1 MDKRGEHISIPLD
14 EMITSI
20 SRIGNRVTELDHD
33 GRWRSNNSLW
43 SELAD
48 DLACRLLMKNTIGI
62 RKYIYSTWNRKS
74 STLRSRFINYE
85 LDKKKKTK
93 LQPLSSVSS
102 YQKICTRSKCKASS
116 NTNCGVGEPRK
127 YLVEFSYEEWRC
139 IYKKDNNSHYM
150 DKSWGDAFYDKLV
163 DYKLVTCSL
172 AFNKSTLRKK
182 DSRKYN
188 TSLFQCYGRCSY
200 PECTLTVYM
209 CMAKPI
215 VVGHNVSFWVQIEGT
230 QRHADQSISI
240 GRPMKGIRRKKM
252 AKAAMDHGTL
262 KTYETNVLNADENL
276 LRCNNYTQVPS
287 MDVLKTAV
295 KEQAN
300 SMRLDADMFTEIK
313 ILLLSMFESDTTS
326 KIENKGNLDLLIYI
340 SYVQTLQ
347 LWPFASVFY
356 GEAQLSRFIEY
367 CLSVK
372 DSYIYVDATGSV
384 VKALQDQKKPYLY
397 LMCFKDG
404 QDSSNLLPL
413 AGALLTDHTTASIAS
428 WLLKVRHSIA
438 VTHGRFLRPSYI
450 VIDFSPAL
458 LNALLLSM
466 NQTNIHSYLRWCFNA
481 VKKNYTSEQLH
492 SISCIRFCCAHV
504 MHAFTRSLSKIKI
517 EKKIRQKATVIFGV
531 LLNCNDFEQIYELIG
546 CIVCIFGSSELDNA
560 EEYLD
565 NVIKAGGDFNSDF
578 ETFIE
583 DESISDT
590 QRFIE
595 QELSTLDDNF
605 LSTAPILHQSPF
617 TKLACERSPALLTL
631 IDKSKMPNEKD
642 IKNSFF
648 SKELIKV
655 FYKWIAYLPLFTG
668 LMHRFYERYASDLN
682 DDTKSK
688 VFGCGRVSNAPIESF
703 FKIIKH
709 SILRHQTNVRPADFL
724 LKLYSTTSARLK
736 ANMHNIQQTGSKR
749 RGRSK
754 KKEVDT
760 TILTE
765 KWKNKGT
772 AISNRGVY
780 FNKFVEP
787 VLTASDIRSRL
798 KEKLEMRKNQPD
810 NYEKNGNR
818 TTTGTT
824 NPTFDDI
831 LIENVETQEFFE
843 PSQEELNEQNKSV
856 SSIQHHTTEQNISV
870 NIQSIKPT
878 TLLKKNININ
888 ESAQTTSTTSNI
900 TKQQLPQVEEFDLP
914 IGWPKYTMVGD
925 LRLPFPHFNIGPT
938 WFEGKRY
945 SASNTCALDSSLFLL
960 YYIYMSHLEDF
971 RSLFDP
977 NILICEQ
984 LRKTFDLVNAQGW
997 DIARLYWIST
1007 HSTHANQNDVSQH
1020 HDLYATADNNVFQY
1034 VRDLQKHA
1042 IKSTCRSKDCPKL
1055 EKLNYSVDISMPQLS
1070 GRNRSSMKLTNFLT
1084 EYITNC
1090 GATIG
1095 PIEPTSYNGSYSQD
1109 DFFPERDGNGTR
1121 TMFICESGRVAEPHQ
1136 FVYKSPP
1143 VLLLNVGQIKFDI
1156 GKNETI
1162 VPTVKHLPFLIII
1175 GKQSYCLAG
1184 AMCPKAGHFTATIV
1198 REKGRFSKYDDRC
1211 KVGVK
1216 NNEGGDDFVE
1226 TAIYAIEMNNS

>member
-1 MDKRGEHISIPLD
+1 MLISLD
-14 EMITSI
+14 EIITSI
-20 SRIGNRVTELDHD
+20 SRIGDKVTELDHD
-33 GRWRSNNSLW
+33 GRWRSNNSIW

-48 DLACRLLMKNTIGI
+48 DLACRLSIKNTICI
-62 RKYIYSTWNRKS
+62 RKYIYSTWKRKS
-74 STLRSRFINYE
+74 STLRSRFISHK
-85 LDKKKKTK
+85 LDKKTTTN
-93 LQPLSSVSS
+93 LQPLFSVPS
-102 YQKICTRSKCKASS
+102 YQKICTRSKCKTSS
-116 NTNCGVGEPRK
+116 NTNCGIGEPQKR
-127 YLVEFSYEEWRC
+127 LIEFSYEEWRC
-139 IYKKDNNSHYM
+139 MYKKDNNSHCM
-150 DKSWGDAFYDKLV
+150 DKSWTDAFYDKLV

-172 AFNKSTLRKK
+172 VFIKSILRKK

-188 TSLFQCYGRCSY
+188 TSLFQCYGRCPY
-200 PECTLTVYM
+200 PGCTLTVYM
-209 CMAKPI
+209 FMAKPI

-230 QRHADQSISI
+230 QQHTDQSISI

-252 AKAAMDHGTL
+252 AKAAMDHGIL
-262 KTYETNVLNADENL
+262 KTYENNLLNADENL

-326 KIENKGNLDLLIYI
+326 KIENK
-340 SYVQTLQ
+340 
-347 LWPFASVFY
+347 
-356 GEAQLSRFIEY
+356 
-367 CLSVK
+367 
-372 DSYIYVDATGSV
+372 
-384 VKALQDQKKPYLY
+384 
-397 LMCFKDG
+397 
-404 QDSSNLLPL
+404 
-413 AGALLTDHTTASIAS
+413 
-428 WLLKVRHSIA
+428 
-438 VTHGRFLRPSYI
+438 
-450 VIDFSPAL
+450 
-458 LNALLLSM
+458 
-466 NQTNIHSYLRWCFNA
+466 
-481 VKKNYTSEQLH
+481 
-492 SISCIRFCCAHV
+492 
-504 MHAFTRSLSKIKI
+504 
-517 EKKIRQKATVIFGV
+517 
-531 LLNCNDFEQIYELIG
+531 EQIYELIG
-546 CIVCIFGSSELDNA
+546 CIVCIFGSPELDNA

-565 NVIKAGGDFNSDF
+565 NVIKAAGDFNSDF

-583 DESISDT
+583 DENISDT
-590 QRFIE
+590 QRLIE

-605 LSTAPILHQSPF
+605 LSTEPILHQSPF
-617 TKLACERSPALLTL
+617 TKLACERSPVLLTL
-631 IDKSKMPNEKD
+631 IDKSKLPNEKD

-655 FYKWIAYLPLFTG
+655 FYKWIAYVPLFTG

-688 VFGCGRVSNAPIESF
+688 VFGYGRVSNATIESF

-772 AISNRGVY
+772 ATSNRGVY
-780 FNKFVEP
+780 FNKFVESM
-787 VLTASDIRSRL
+787 LTASDIRSRL
-798 KEKLEMRKNQPD
+798 KEKLEMRRNQPD
-810 NYEKNGNR
+810 GCEKTGDM

-843 PSQEELNEQNKSV
+843 PSQENLNEQNKPLSP
-856 SSIQHHTTEQNISV
+856 IDYHTTEQNISV
-870 NIQSIKPT
+870 NSQSIKST
-878 TLLKKNININ
+878 KLFTKNININ
-888 ESAQTTSTTSNI
+888 ESAQTTSITSNI
-900 TKQQLPQVEEFDLP
+900 AKKKLPKVEEFDLP

-960 YYIYMSHLEDF
+960 YYIYMSHSEDF

-1007 HSTHANQNDVSQH
+1007 HSTHANQNDTSQH

-1034 VRDLQKHA
+1034 VRDLQKYA
-1042 IKSTCRSKDCPKL
+1042 IKSTCRSKDCPKI
-1055 EKLNYSVDISMPQLS
+1055 ERLNYSVDIAMPPLS
-1070 GRNRSSMKLTNFLT
+1070 GRNCSSMKLTNFST

-1090 GATIG
+1090 SATIG

-1109 DFFPERDGNGTR
+1109 DFFPERDGNGIR
-1121 TMFICESGRVAEPHQ
+1121 TMFICDSGRVAEPHQ

-1175 GKQSYCLAG
+1175 GKQRYCLAG

-1211 KVGVK
+1211 KVGIK
-1216 NNEGGDDFVE
+1216 NNEGGDDLVE
-1226 TAIYAIEMNNS
+1226 TAIYTIEMNNS

>member
-1 MDKRGEHISIPLD
+1 MNKRRENMLISLD
-14 EMITSI
+14 EIITSI
-20 SRIGNRVTELDHD
+20 SRIGDKVTELDHD
-33 GRWRSNNSLW
+33 GRWRSNNSIW

-48 DLACRLLMKNTIGI
+48 DLACRLSIKNTICI
-62 RKYIYSTWNRKS
+62 RKYIYSTWKRKS
-74 STLRSRFINYE
+74 STLRSRFISHK
-85 LDKKKKTK
+85 LDKKTTTN
-93 LQPLSSVSS
+93 LQPLFSVPS
-102 YQKICTRSKCKASS
+102 YQKICTRSKCKTSS
-116 NTNCGVGEPRK
+116 NTNCGIGEPQKR
-127 YLVEFSYEEWRC
+127 LIEFSYEEWRC
-139 IYKKDNNSHYM
+139 MYKKDNNSHCM
-150 DKSWGDAFYDKLV
+150 DKSWTDAFYDKLV

-172 AFNKSTLRKK
+172 VFIKSILRKK

-188 TSLFQCYGRCSY
+188 TSLFQCYGRCPY
-200 PECTLTVYM
+200 PGCTLTVYM
-209 CMAKPI
+209 FMAKPI

-230 QRHADQSISI
+230 QQHTDQSISI

-252 AKAAMDHGTL
+252 AKAAMDHGIL
-262 KTYETNVLNADENL
+262 KTYENNLLNADENL

-326 KIENKGNLDLLIYI
+326 KIENK
-340 SYVQTLQ
+340 
-347 LWPFASVFY
+347 
-356 GEAQLSRFIEY
+356 
-367 CLSVK
+367 
-372 DSYIYVDATGSV
+372 
-384 VKALQDQKKPYLY
+384 
-397 LMCFKDG
+397 
-404 QDSSNLLPL
+404 
-413 AGALLTDHTTASIAS
+413 DHTTASIAS

-438 VTHGRFLRPSYI
+438 VTHGRFIRPRYI

-492 SISCIRFCCAHV
+492 SMSCIRFCCAHV

-517 EKKIRQKATVIFGV
+517 EKQIRKKATIIFGV
-531 LLNCNDFEQIYELIG
+531 LLNCNDLEQIYELIG
-546 CIVCIFGSSELDNA
+546 CIVCIFGSPELDNA

-565 NVIKAGGDFNSDF
+565 NVIKAAGDFNSDF

-583 DESISDT
+583 DENISDT
-590 QRFIE
+590 QRLIE

-605 LSTAPILHQSPF
+605 LSTEPILHQSPF
-617 TKLACERSPALLTL
+617 TKLACERSPVLLTL
-631 IDKSKMPNEKD
+631 IDKSKLPNEKD

-655 FYKWIAYLPLFTG
+655 FYKWIAYVPLFTG

-688 VFGCGRVSNAPIESF
+688 VFGYGRVSNATIESF

-772 AISNRGVY
+772 ATSNRGVY
-780 FNKFVEP
+780 FNKFVESM
-787 VLTASDIRSRL
+787 LTASDIRSRL
-798 KEKLEMRKNQPD
+798 KEKLEMRRNQPD
-810 NYEKNGNR
+810 GCEKTGDM

-843 PSQEELNEQNKSV
+843 PSQENLNEQNKPLSP
-856 SSIQHHTTEQNISV
+856 IDYHTTEQNISV
-870 NIQSIKPT
+870 NSQSIKST
-878 TLLKKNININ
+878 KLFTKNININ
-888 ESAQTTSTTSNI
+888 ESAQTTSITSNI
-900 TKQQLPQVEEFDLP
+900 AKKKLPKVEEFDLP

-960 YYIYMSHLEDF
+960 YYIYMSHSEDF

-1007 HSTHANQNDVSQH
+1007 HSTHANQNDTSQH

-1034 VRDLQKHA
+1034 VRDLQKYA
-1042 IKSTCRSKDCPKL
+1042 IKSTCRSKDCPKI
-1055 EKLNYSVDISMPQLS
+1055 ERLNYSVDIAMPPLS
-1070 GRNRSSMKLTNFLT
+1070 GRNCSSMKLTNFST

-1090 GATIG
+1090 SATIG

-1109 DFFPERDGNGTR
+1109 DFFPERDGNGIR
-1121 TMFICESGRVAEPHQ
+1121 TMFICDSGRVAEPHQ

-1175 GKQSYCLAG
+1175 GKQRYCLAG

-1211 KVGVK
+1211 KVGIK
-1216 NNEGGDDFVE
+1216 NNEGGDDLVE
-1226 TAIYAIEMNNS
+1226 TAIYTIEMNNS